1 MILYELCLGSL
12 EKEFF
17 HLEINMKHFINVMSH
32 YKLEETGICKEY
44 IINDTLTTIS
54 DNKTLS
60 YQIEYSDTDMI
71 DDHLLIRKDVK
82 EIEYSLLSTTDCES
96 KYILYESK
104 KDEIHILCKKY
115 PKHFTLSFECNEQE
129 KIKRLL
135 KTLKNI
141 YY

>member
-82 EIEYSLLSTTDCES
+82 EIEYSILSTTDCES
-96 KYILYESK
+96 KYILYELK
-104 KDEIHILCKKY
+104 KMKFIY
-115 PKHFTLSFECNEQE
+115 SV
-129 KIKRLL
+129 
-135 KTLKNI
+135 KNI
-141 YY
+141 RNTLH